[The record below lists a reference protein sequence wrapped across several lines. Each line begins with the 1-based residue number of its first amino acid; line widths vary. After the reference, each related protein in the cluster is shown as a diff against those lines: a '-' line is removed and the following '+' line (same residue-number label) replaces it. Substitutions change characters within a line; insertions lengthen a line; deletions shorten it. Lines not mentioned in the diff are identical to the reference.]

1 MAGLRIAREKL
12 PESKLGESMS
22 HTAVGTEPYL
32 AAHKALA
39 SMLPAAGIPWLD
51 HSRKFARDQF
61 GEMGFPTTRDEQWKY
76 TNVRSIT
83 RQAFALP
90 PADSLSIDRALVDN
104 AIVPGMD
111 TYRLVFADG
120 ILVPQF
126 SHCDDLPEGATVT
139 GLANVLRTDS
149 ARLEGIFGKVLREPT
164 HGFNAM
170 NLSLIHI

>member
-1 MAGLRIAREKL
+1 MVGLRTTQEMS
-12 PESKLGESMS
+12 PEPKLGELMS
-22 HTAVGTEPYL
+22 HPAVGTEEYL
-32 AAHKALA
+32 AAHQALA
-39 SMLPAAGIPWLD
+39 SALPAAGISWLA
-51 HSRKFARDQF
+51 HSRKSARDQF
-61 GEMGFPTTRDEQWKY
+61 VEMGFPTTRDEQWKY

-120 ILVPQF
+120 ILVPQL
-126 SHCDDLPEGATVT
+126 SHCDDLPEGVTVT

-149 ARLEGIFGKVLREPT
+149 ANLEGCLLYTSPSPRD
-164 HGFNAM
+164 
-170 NLSLIHI
+170 